1 MRIGSFPIFPLHG
14 EAIGSIEQKEF
25 HCADLDNIT
34 ALFRKAGDM
43 PAYFSGSLKFRH
55 GNTIREVFL

>member
-1 MRIGSFPIFPLHG
+1 MISYLSLHG
-14 EAIGSIEQKEF
+14 EAIGSIGQKEF

-43 PAYFSGSLKFRH
+43 PADFAGSLKFRH
-55 GNTIREVFL
+55 GNTIRGDYL